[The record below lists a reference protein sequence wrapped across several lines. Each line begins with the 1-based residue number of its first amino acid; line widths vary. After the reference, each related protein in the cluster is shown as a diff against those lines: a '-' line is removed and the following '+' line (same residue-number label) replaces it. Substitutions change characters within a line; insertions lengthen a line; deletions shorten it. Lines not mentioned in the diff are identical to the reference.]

1 MTSDQN
7 NNSPSS
13 IYQTKPKKK
22 SFLAQPVFWLILLV
36 LILIG
41 IAGFLVA
48 DKLSGSTTPQAP
60 AATEPQTGN
69 ATNMINNEFAK
80 QAQEIGAKKCAALFS
95 NLGDAVISGS
105 TYDAI
110 YIGSQQ
116 GADENPIGAL
126 IGQVYTSTNGRG
138 TGVVF
143 AAPTPNGCAGVLT
156 RTILQM
162 QSCGE
167 IAQQLPAGSERLKDL
182 TATAV
187 FKLPNNFNV
196 MLMPASETS
205 CVIVTSLNLTDKK

>member
-36 LILIG
+36 LILIV

-48 DKLSGSTTPQAP
+48 DKFGGSATQSQPAAVDPQANH
-60 AATEPQTGN
+60 TT
-69 ATNMINNEFAK
+69 TLINNEFAK
-80 QAQEIGAKKCAALFS
+80 QAQDVGAKKCAALFS

-110 YIGSQQ
+110 YTGSQQ
-116 GADENPIGAL
+116 SADENPIGAL

-143 AAPTPNGCAGVLT
+143 AAPTANGCAGVLT

-187 FKLPNNFNV
+187 FKLPNNFSV

-205 CVIVTSLNLTDKK
+205 CVIVTSLNLSEKK